1 MENKLSTDKIN
12 YGGRMEDINLI
23 REKAE
28 LLAIKVNTNQL
39 ISIKQAANLL
49 SVKPNTLHVWLR
61 EKGLPVLR
69 TGRHLK
75 FLPSEL
81 IQWARNQQEEHQ
93 QKQAKKKD
101 TRPQRGPKPKHLAIT
116 ERENA
121 LGVSQR
127 K

>member
-49 SVKPNTLHVWLR
+49 SVKPNTLYVWLR
-61 EKGLPVLR
+61 KKGLPVLR
-69 TGRHLK
+69 TGRHVK

-93 QKQAKKKD
+93 QKQAEKKDKD

-116 ERENA
+116 E
-121 LGVSQR
+121 
-127 K
+127 